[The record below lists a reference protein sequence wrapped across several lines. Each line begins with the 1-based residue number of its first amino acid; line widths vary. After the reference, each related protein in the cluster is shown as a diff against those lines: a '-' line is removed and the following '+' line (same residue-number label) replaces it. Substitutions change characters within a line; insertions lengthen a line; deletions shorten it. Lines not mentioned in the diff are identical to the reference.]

1 MNKNGILAITVVAVV
16 LVASLAA
23 AIVLLQDDPLSGD
36 TGDGD
41 ILIVDDRGKSLYF
54 EEAPKKIISLGSS
67 FTEIIIA
74 LNESDRLVGLDQTS
88 HALPGVPKGAK
99 DLGPVSTISRESLV
113 GLEPDCILIWNF
125 PSYADRIANMEA
137 EGLTVVAL
145 YPKSVQDTLG
155 TMERIGTMLGSN
167 ATAIVDGM
175 QARVDAVLEKTAGL
189 TEGERP
195 RVYLELGS
203 SNHMGK
209 TVNSSTLS
217 HEIITM
223 AGGKN
228 IFADHVKDYAK
239 MDPDAVVIRNPQV
252 IIVEDSSINGH
263 NYFIETYGG
272 TDAVDHDRIHR
283 LKAGTLTTS
292 PRLVEALEQI
302 AHWLHPE
309 LFQ

>member
-1 MNKNGILAITVVAVV
+1 MLAIAVVAVV

-23 AIVLLQDDPLSGD
+23 AIVLLQDEALSGD

-41 ILIVDDRGKSLYF
+41 ITIVDDRGKSLYF
-54 EEAPKKIISLGSS
+54 EEGPKRIISLGSS

-74 LNESDRLVGLDQTS
+74 LNESNRLVGLDQTS
-88 HALPGVPKGAK
+88 FALPGVPNGVKNLGAV
-99 DLGPVSTISRESLV
+99 GSISRESLV
-113 GLEPDCILIWNF
+113 DLGPDCVLIWNF
-125 PSYADRIANMEA
+125 PSYANRIADMEA

-145 YPKSVQDTLG
+145 YPKSVQDTLV

-167 ATAIVDGM
+167 ATGIVDGM
-175 QARVDAVLEKTAGL
+175 QARVDAVLEKTADL
-189 TEGERP
+189 TDEERT

-203 SNHMGK
+203 KNHMGK

-217 HEIITM
+217 HEIITL

-228 IFADHVKDYAK
+228 IFADGPSSHF
-239 MDPDAVVIRNPQV
+239 DAEDSEVVDRDPQV
-252 IIVEDSSINGH
+252 IIVEDSSIHDYSHFVTLYNTT
-263 NYFIETYGG
+263 E
-272 TDAVDHDRIHR
+272 AVDDNRIYR
-283 LKAGTLTTS
+283 LEPGTMTTS

-302 AHWLHPE
+302 AYWLHPE